1 MPVAPSLRLSLGPE
15 ALGRRL
21 DQALVAELARRGSP
35 CTRSQLARAFA
46 AGKVRGHGGAPLKAS
61 RLVDAAVEIE
71 VELQPPE
78 PLHATPEALPL
89 TVVFEDEHLLVIDK
103 PAGMVVHA
111 GPGHTQG
118 TLVNA
123 VLHHLGLGAD
133 ELPVLPGNDATRPGI
148 VHRIDRDTSGL
159 LVVAKH
165 MQAQEGLAA
174 QFRRHALRRRYLG
187 VVREVPGFTET
198 TLRTQH
204 ARDPADRRRFTWDA
218 GGGRRAVTHVRVE
231 QRLVGAA
238 VLGFRLETGRTHQI
252 RMHCKMIGHPIVG
265 DALYG
270 GLGGPAR
277 IRALAAGLGRHA
289 LHAAELGFLHPIGG
303 AELDFSSPLPP
314 ELSDLVAALAAE
326 GPEEEGR
333 R

>member
-1 MPVAPSLRLSLGPE
+1 MPEPVPASSSLHLQLGPD

-35 CTRSQLARAFA
+35 CTRSQLARAFS
-46 AGKVRGHGGAPLKAS
+46 AGKVRARGGAALKAS
-61 RLVDAAVEIE
+61 RLIDAAIE
-71 VELQPPE
+71 VEVELLAPE

-89 TVVFEDEHLLVIDK
+89 QVVFEDEHLLVIDK

-111 GPGHTQG
+111 GPGHTSG

-123 VLHHLGLGAD
+123 VLHHLGLGAND
-133 ELPVLPGNDATRPGI
+133 LPVLPGNDATRPGI
-148 VHRIDRDTSGL
+148 VHRLDRDTSGL
-159 LVVAKH
+159 IVVAKH

-187 VVREVPGFTET
+187 VVRDVPAFTER

-204 ARDPADRRRFTWDA
+204 ARDPVDRRRFTWDTD
-218 GGGRRAVTHVRVE
+218 GGRRAVTHVHLE

-252 RMHCKMIGHPIVG
+252 RMHCKMIGHPILG

-270 GLGGPAR
+270 GLGGAAR
-277 IRALAAGLGRHA
+277 LRPLVEGLGRHA
-289 LHAAELGFLHPIGG
+289 LHAAVLGFHHPITG
-303 AELDFSSPLPP
+303 AELDFESPLPS
-314 ELSDLVAALAAE
+314 ELSGLIVAL
-326 GPEEEGR
+326 GPAGR
-333 R
+333 P